1 MKRLVLVGAGHA
13 HAQVLLEFAQRAI
26 KDLHIVLVSPF
37 GQAPYSGM
45 VPGWL
50 AGHYCWEECCIDFSR
65 LCQRAGAQLI
75 TGYAV
80 GIDTQRAQLIL
91 ADGLRLDYD
100 WLSLNIGSTLQPPDN
115 DGLMVLPMRPLADLY
130 ARWHC
135 LLEAV
140 CRLEAGASYRV
151 LMIGGGAAG
160 VESVLAVHCGLTR
173 LAPKVRLH
181 FTLATQ
187 GKSIASGMAPGAARR
202 LQERLGAHGI
212 KVVTGFFARH
222 IGHDAVVGENSHAL
236 QADAVLWATGAQAHA
251 WPKESGLAT
260 DERGFVQVDAMLR
273 SLSHPNIFASGD
285 CAGGDTPLPK
295 AGVYAVRMGPILA
308 HNLLAAMQGE
318 VLQAYI
324 PQRRILVLIG
334 TGGLHAVASWGAF
347 AWQGRWVWRWKQ
359 RIDRRFLARYKKADC
374 N

>member
-91 ADGLRLDYD
+91 ADGLRLDYG
-100 WLSLNIGSTLQPPDN
+100 WLSLNIGSTLQPPDS
-115 DGLMVLPMRPLADLY
+115 DGLMVLPMRPLADLH
-130 ARWHC
+130 ARWHA

-140 CRLEAGASYRV
+140 CRLESGASYRV

-160 VESVLAVHCGLTR
+160 VESVLAAHFRLTR

-187 GKSIASGMAPGAARR
+187 GQSIAAGLAPDAARR
-202 LQERLGAHGI
+202 LQDRLGARGI
-212 KVVTGFFARH
+212 KVVTGFFAQH
-222 IGHDAVVGENSHAL
+222 IGHDAVVGENGHAL
-236 QADAVLWATGAQAHA
+236 QADTVLWATGAQAHA

-273 SLSHPNIFASGD
+273 SLSHRNIFASGD
-285 CAGGDTPLPK
+285 CAGGDAPLPK

-308 HNLLAAMQGE
+308 HNLLAEMRGE